1 MKLYTGSRHNLQ
13 ITVSCL
19 ILHSLIVFFPTYKV
33 FPLNFKEKFILSK
46 NFIKNW
52 KKSLNNQESKEKLP

>member
-1 MKLYTGSRHNLQ
+1 LQ